1 MFDNMTD
8 VSRELVQGVSAFSTA
23 FELYHNN
30 EYYDAMV
37 KALDGTMNAL
47 NALQDFVND
56 YPYEE
61 QVFQFVKGLKEQVSK
76 ERDMY
81 LTKSAKLEK

>member
-8 VSRELVQGVSAFSTA
+8 VSRNLVQCVSAFSKA
-23 FELYHNN
+23 FEDYHNN

-56 YPYEE
+56 YPYDE
-61 QVFQFVKGLKEQVSK
+61 QVFDFVKGIKEQVSK